1 MKQEPS
7 KRGSR
12 SGVTT
17 ESLQVQHVYNGDA
30 YIELELEV
38 KLFATRQDDA
48 SSVGRPSQTG
58 CPI

>member
-7 KRGSR
+7 KRGLR

-38 KLFATRQDDA
+38 KLFATQA
-48 SSVGRPSQTG
+48 E
-58 CPI
+58 